1 MYQNQYDMNR
11 NLRIWLIDDDSMNN
25 VYNSYLIEEYFPAF
39 TVESFLFAGDALKQ
53 LQKFPKMKNV
63 PDVLFVDISM
73 PIIDGWE
80 FLDACQEYCGW
91 MQKRCSVFML
101 TASDNPKDPSM
112 AVKHPLVSGF
122 IQKPL
127 KVEFLNTW
135 LLEYN
140 ATELKK

>member
-1 MYQNQYDMNR
+1 MNR
-11 NLRIWLIDDDSMNN
+11 NLRIWLIDDDPMNN
-25 VYNSYLIEEYFPAF
+25 VYNSFLMEEHFPNF

-53 LQKFPKMKNV
+53 LQKFPRLNNV

-73 PIIDGWE
+73 PIINGWE
-80 FLDACQEYCGW
+80 FLDACEEHCKW

-101 TASDNPKDPSM
+101 TASEDPKDPSM

-127 KVEFLNTW
+127 KVDFLNDW
-135 LLEYN
+135 LLNYRSTTINKE
-140 ATELKK
+140 